1 MKAVIMSGGFGTR
14 LRPLTC
20 NIPKPMV
27 PMMNKPMMQH
37 IVSLLKRHGITDIVS
52 TLFYQPESITSFFGD
67 GSLFGITMQYRKA
80 EADYGT
86 AGSVRNAADFLD
98 ERFIVI
104 SGDVLTDFDLSK
116 AIAFHEKK
124 KAKATLVLTRAK
136 NPLQFGVVI
145 TNNEG
150 KITRFLEKPS
160 WGEVF
165 SDTINTGIYIIE
177 PDVLQRIPFQQDFDF
192 SKNLFPML
200 LEEDAGLYGYISD
213 GYWRDVGNLNEYQE
227 AHLDAL
233 DGLVQ
238 IDFEGKKTGNCYIGE
253 KSTVLT
259 APENLQ
265 GTVLIGND
273 CMIGAQVKII
283 RSVIGD
289 NCIIEDGAVIR
300 DSIIWEKS
308 KIGRRAELSSC
319 VLGRKTE
326 IGESARI
333 DDNVFIGDMCVIGK
347 ESRLASNIKLWPEKV
362 VEDGAILTRSL
373 VWEDKWLRELFSDSR
388 ITGLSNIEM
397 NPEFGAKLGTAFG
410 AFVGK
415 GKAVLT
421 SRDSDNVSRMINR
434 SIMCGLMSAGVDT
447 NDLRATSIPILRHE
461 LRGEK
466 NAGGIHVR
474 KSPFDKNLTD
484 IIFFDHNGKDLPS
497 NKTKA
502 VERLFF
508 GEDFPRA
515 SYKSVGGISFP
526 ERAQE
531 SYIEKFLSTI
541 NTAAISQARFKLVI
555 DYSNGVA
562 STIFPNILGSLQ
574 CQALALNAY
583 LDPKKLTR
591 DKVEF
596 DAAVAQLSH
605 IVTSLG
611 YDVGFLI
618 DAGAEKIFVVD
629 ENGNFVKNDR
639 LLTLITSLYLSVN
652 PETKKIAVPIT
663 ASAEID
669 LIVEGKGVE
678 VVKTRDSHLS
688 LMEASTSK
696 DVQFVGG
703 TKGGFIFP
711 DFLFASDGMYSVA
724 KILEMMALAG
734 KRFGVLEKEVP
745 ALHLMK
751 RSIHCPW
758 DRKGKVM
765 RHMMHDTEGMHR
777 ILVDGIKIIFENDA
791 ASTSVLMRPD
801 KAEPLFHVT
810 AESTVKDIA
819 LSLLNKYEEK
829 ILSWRDMNES

>member
-1 MKAVIMSGGFGTR
+1 
-14 LRPLTC
+14 
-20 NIPKPMV
+20 
-27 PMMNKPMMQH
+27 
-37 IVSLLKRHGITDIVS
+37 
-52 TLFYQPESITSFFGD
+52 
-67 GSLFGITMQYRKA
+67 
-80 EADYGT
+80 
-86 AGSVRNAADFLD
+86 
-98 ERFIVI
+98 
-104 SGDVLTDFDLSK
+104 
-116 AIAFHEKK
+116 
-124 KAKATLVLTRAK
+124 
-136 NPLQFGVVI
+136 
-145 TNNEG
+145 
-150 KITRFLEKPS
+150 
-160 WGEVF
+160 
-165 SDTINTGIYIIE
+165 
-177 PDVLQRIPFQQDFDF
+177 
-192 SKNLFPML
+192 
-200 LEEDAGLYGYISD
+200 
-213 GYWRDVGNLNEYQE
+213 
-227 AHLDAL
+227 
-233 DGLVQ
+233 
-238 IDFEGKKTGNCYIGE
+238 
-253 KSTVLT
+253 
-259 APENLQ
+259 
-265 GTVLIGND
+265 
-273 CMIGAQVKII
+273 
-283 RSVIGD
+283 
-289 NCIIEDGAVIR
+289 
-300 DSIIWEKS
+300 
-308 KIGRRAELSSC
+308 
-319 VLGRKTE
+319 
-326 IGESARI
+326 
-333 DDNVFIGDMCVIGK
+333 
-347 ESRLASNIKLWPEKV
+347 
-362 VEDGAILTRSL
+362 
-373 VWEDKWLRELFSDSR
+373 
-388 ITGLSNIEM
+388 
-397 NPEFGAKLGTAFG
+397 
-410 AFVGK
+410 
-415 GKAVLT
+415 
-421 SRDSDNVSRMINR
+421 
-434 SIMCGLMSAGVDT
+434 
-447 NDLRATSIPILRHE
+447 IPILRHE

-629 ENGNFVKNDR
+629 ENGIFVKNDR

-652 PETKKIAVPIT
+652 PETKKIAVPIA

-669 LIVEGKGVE
+669 LIVEGKGIE

-734 KRFGVLEKEVP
+734 KRFGALEKEVP

-751 RSIHCPW
+751 RSVYCPW

-777 ILVDGIKIIFENDA
+777 ILVDGIKIIFEKDA

-801 KAEPLFHVT
+801 KAEPLFHVS
-810 AESTVKDIA
+810 AESTVKDTA

>member
-1 MKAVIMSGGFGTR
+1 
-14 LRPLTC
+14 
-20 NIPKPMV
+20 
-27 PMMNKPMMQH
+27 MNKPMMQH
-37 IVSLLKRHGITDIVS
+37 IVSLLKKHGITDIVS

-67 GSLFGITMQYRKA
+67 GSSFDIKMQYRQA

-86 AGSVRNAADFLD
+86 AGSVRNAEDFLD

-145 TNNEG
+145 TNSEG

-165 SDTINTGIYIIE
+165 SDTINTGIYILE
-177 PDVLQRIPFQQDFDF
+177 PEVLQRVPFQQDFDF

-233 DGLVQ
+233 DGQVQ
-238 IDFEGKKTGNCYIGE
+238 IDFEGVKTGNCYIGE

-259 APENLQ
+259 SPKNLQ
-265 GTVLIGND
+265 GTVLIGKN
-273 CMIGAQVKII
+273 CMVGAHVKII

-319 VLGRKTE
+319 VLGKKSE

-347 ESRLASNIKLWPEKV
+347 ESRLASNIKLWPGKV

-415 GKAVLT
+415 GKSVLT

-515 SYKSVGGISFP
+515 SFKSVGGISFP

-596 DAAVAQLSH
+596 DAAVTQLSQ

-611 YDVGFLI
+611 YDIGFLI

-629 ENGNFVKNDR
+629 ENGNCIKNDR
-639 LLTLITSLYLSVN
+639 LLSLITSLFLTVN
-652 PETKKIAVPIT
+652 PQTKKIAVPIT

-669 LIVEGKGVE
+669 LIVKGKGVE

-734 KRFGVLEKEVP
+734 KRFGTLEKEVP

-751 RSIHCPW
+751 RSVHYPW

-765 RHMMHDTEGMHR
+765 RHMMHDTEGMQR

-801 KAEPLFHVT
+801 KAEPLFHVS
-810 AESTVKDIA
+810 AESTVKETA

-829 ILSWRDMNES
+829 ILSWRDLNES